1 MERNQK
7 DAFLR
12 GIFFYEKSIIF
23 LVYKVKD
30 KLNL

>member
-1 MERNQK
+1 MEGNQK

-12 GIFFYEKSIIF
+12 GIFFDEKSLVF
-23 LVYKVKD
+23 LIYKVKD